1 MHRDPHLRIQRVS
14 EDADEDGELRV
25 PDSDYTEPDHEEP
38 RADAP
43 CIEDV
48 DDEGRAMAPGDW
60 VCECGQVNNA
70 EWRDCVLCGADRE
83 DVDA

>member
-1 MHRDPHLRIQRVS
+1 MHREPHLRIQRVF
-14 EDADEDGELRV
+14 EDADEDGEIVV
-25 PDSDYTEPDHEEP
+25 PEPDFVEPDHQEP

-43 CIEDV
+43 LLEDV
-48 DDEGRAMAPGDW
+48 DDEGRAMLPGEW

-70 EWRDCVLCGADRE
+70 EWTDCAFCGTDRE